1 MKRWALLPVLA
12 TLVVAACGGEEPDRF
27 SLQTP
32 ISDAPL
38 AAPTATATPKP
49 KPVTS
54 AEKRVIR
61 GWADQLRRG
70 HVQEAARY
78 FNVPVDVAND
88 TPAMTLTTEKQVEAF
103 NASFPCG
110 AKLLTTRRSVEPTF
124 VIGVFQLTERPGPGK
139 CGTGAGQKAAVAFQ
153 IRREHI
159 RRWVRADAAIA
170 TPTPAPTA
178 PPTTPPDE
186 L

>member
-1 MKRWALLPVLA
+1 MSRSWAIPVLA
-12 TLVVAACGGEEPDRF
+12 ALVIAACGGEERDRF
-27 SLQTP
+27 SLRTP
-32 ISDAPL
+32 TDAPAL
-38 AAPTATATPKP
+38 PAPTATPSPKP
-49 KPVTS
+49 KPVTR

-61 GWADQLRRG
+61 GWADELRRG
-70 HVQEAARY
+70 HVEAAARY
-78 FNVPVDVAND
+78 FSVPAVVAA
-88 TPAMTLTTEKQVEAF
+88 PATLELKTFKQVEEF

-110 AKLLTTRRSVEPTF
+110 ATLLTTRRSVEPTY
-124 VIGVFQLTERPGPGK
+124 VIGVFRLTERPGRGK

-159 RRWVRADAAIA
+159 KRWVRADAAIA

-186 L
+186 A